1 MNLEQIEK
9 RKKELLEEIEK
20 AETKERIAELQ
31 EEVRKL
37 NEDKEKLEEEAREKR
52 NLLNEIADGKG
63 KKIEGGAS
71 TTMTREERS
80 KKLKDIL
87 SSEAYEIAYAE
98 DIKHNTDKNT
108 RSLLTDLVTGGSVPV
123 PTYLEE
129 RINTNWESNEIYNL
143 VNKTYF
149 KGVAKIP
156 FELSATDAEMHE
168 EGAAAPNEEQLVLGT
183 VEIKPATIKKWITI
197 STEALE
203 LKGREF
209 LDYIY
214 DEIEYRIIKK
224 LAGNIVNAIITAPT
238 AATAT
243 AASITITQA
252 TRDVTVSDLIT
263 ALGDISAEAKNVVY
277 VMNKKTFYGKVINL
291 TASTGQ
297 PIFTPVADN
306 GELRPNIFGHPVVF
320 SDDLKE
326 QDGTTTHETD
336 IIVGDLS
343 GVTVNHPGERNVNF
357 VTDPYSLAEDDLV
370 KIVGKLM
377 ANAKVTKDK
386 HFALLQ
392 FRKPL

>member
-1 MNLEQIEK
+1 MTLEQIEQ

-20 AETKERIAELQ
+20 ADTKERIAELQ

-37 NEDKEKLEEEAREKR
+37 SEEKEKIEIEAREKR
-52 NLLNEIADGKG
+52 NLINEVVEGKG
-63 KKIEGGAS
+63 KKLEGGAS
-71 TTMTREERS
+71 TTMTREERA

-98 DIKHNTDKNT
+98 DIKNNTDKNT

-224 LAGNIVNAIITAPT
+224 LAGNIVNAILTAPT
-238 AATAT
+238 TATST
-243 AASITITQA
+243 AASITTTQVA
-252 TRDVTVSDLIT
+252 RDVTVSDLIT

-277 VMNKKTFYGKVINL
+277 VMNRKTFYGKVINL

-297 PIFTPVADN
+297 PIFTPVSDN
-306 GELRPNIFGHPVVF
+306 GELKPNVFGHPVVF

-343 GVTVNHPGERNVNF
+343 GVTVNHPGERTVNF
-357 VTDPYSLAEDDLV
+357 VTDPYSLAESDLV

-386 HFALLQ
+386 HFALLE